1 MKKSK
6 KDLKIQLP
14 GNCTTAYANRSYRVK
29 DNAFEH
35 SDGITVSD
43 LGIEVKHPNQGAF
56 EDEELMN
63 SGFVNSL
70 KELKVGSALGRGQSG
85 FVRLATHTHPQT
97 GAQTMVVLKSMD
109 IYDKGNR
116 HQIVKE
122 LKALYSLDHKNVITF
137 YNAFFDAQDS
147 RVVAVLEYMD
157 CGALS
162 DVREKVTK
170 IPEPIL
176 GVIAYQLLQG
186 FDYMHSKKRV
196 HRDVKP
202 QNICLNSKG
211 EAKLTDFGL
220 TKEIQ
225 NSLGNCKTML
235 GTYSYMS
242 PERIKNEGYR
252 YKSDIWSLGIVLM
265 ECAGGVFPYGEC
277 GGLHMDLI
285 TRIADDDSPTLK
297 NAQEFSPEF
306 IDFLAKS
313 LEKDP
318 KKRAT
323 AEKLMRHPWIQN
335 CREQKINLAKWLK
348 KQNCILQTS

>member
-1 MKKSK
+1 MKKRK
-6 KDLKIQLP
+6 KDLQILLP
-14 GNCTTAYANRSYRVK
+14 TDADQSFRVK

-35 SDGITVSD
+35 NDGITVSD
-43 LGIEVKHPNQGAF
+43 KGIDVKHRDSEILND
-56 EDEELMN
+56 DEMM
-63 SGFVNSL
+63 SKGFVNSL
-70 KELKVGSALGRGQSG
+70 NELSTGYVLGRGQSG
-85 FVRLATHTHPQT
+85 FVQLATHTHPVT
-97 GAQTMVVLKSMD
+97 GKRTKVVLKTMN
-109 IYDKGNR
+109 IYDQGNR

-122 LKALYSLDHKNVITF
+122 LKALYSLDHKNVIEF
-137 YNAFFDAQDS
+137 YNAFFDAQNA
-147 RVVAVLEYMD
+147 RVIAVLEYMD

-162 DVREKVTK
+162 DVREKVKK

-176 GVIAYQLLQG
+176 GVIAHELLQG
-186 FDYMHSKKRV
+186 LVYMHSKKRV

-242 PERIKNEGYR
+242 PERIKNEGYE

-265 ECAGGVFPYGEC
+265 ECAGGVFPFPEC
-277 GGLHMDLI
+277 GGVYMDLI
-285 TRIADDDSPTLK
+285 SRIVDDDAPTLK

-306 IDFLAKS
+306 IDFLAKC
-313 LEKDP
+313 LEKNAEE
-318 KKRAT
+318 RAT
-323 AEKLMRHPWIQN
+323 AENLLGHAWIQD
-335 CREQKINLAKWLK
+335 CKEQNINLAKWLRR
-348 KQNCILQTS
+348 QNCILESYDD

>member
-1 MKKSK
+1 MKKRRK
-6 KDLKIQLP
+6 KDLQILLP
-14 GNCTTAYANRSYRVK
+14 SNCVTDIDRSYRVK

-35 SDGITVSD
+35 NDGITVSN
-43 LGIEVKHPNQGAF
+43 LGIEVKDQDQGICGD
-56 EDEELMN
+56 DEM
-63 SGFVNSL
+63 SIPGFVSSL
-70 KELKVGSALGRGQSG
+70 DELSTESVLGRGQSG
-85 FVRLATHTHPQT
+85 YVQLATHTHPKT
-97 GAQTMVVLKSMD
+97 GERTKVVLKTMN
-109 IYDKGNR
+109 IYDQGNR

-122 LKALYSLDHKNVITF
+122 LKALYSLDHKNVIEF
-137 YNAFFDAQDS
+137 YNAFFDAQNA
-147 RVVAVLEYMD
+147 RVIAVLEYMD

-162 DVREKVTK
+162 DIREKVPK

-186 FDYMHSKKRV
+186 FVYMHSRKRV

-242 PERIKNEGYR
+242 PERIKNEGYE

-265 ECAGGVFPYGEC
+265 ECAGGAFPFGEC
-277 GGLHMDLI
+277 GGVYMELI
-285 TRIADDDSPTLK
+285 ERIAEDDAPTLK
-297 NAQEFSPEF
+297 NAQDAEQ
-306 IDFLAKS
+306 
-313 LEKDP
+313 
-318 KKRAT
+318 RAT
-323 AEKLMRHPWIQN
+323 AEALIKHPWIQN

-348 KQNCILQTS
+348 RQNCILETSDN